1 MKKLLT
7 VVLTALLSSASLST
21 AQTAVNAV
29 VTAPGAQPMV
39 MPLNVQLLP
48 YGTVTI
54 ANGTYFVPNYEGTGI
69 SIYIQSPQ
77 PIRVAT
83 LEETVRYQAEWMRI
97 TQAISSGR
105 STTPAAAPQTASVP
119 IMPQATPQAQTF
131 PTSPAAAIS
140 VPGTAV
146 PTLASALPV
155 ASAPAMN
162 WTAPSTAAV
171 SSTPAP
177 TLANFPTAAAPVQQP
192 AAPAPAALPSA
203 NNLFQQAAF
212 PSAPSAFPAN
222 TNAFPA
228 AATAFTPTA
237 TAPQVAPAP
246 ATAVPSVA
254 PQVQQAQYTPTTTL
268 VPEYLRVNFRGR
280 GTNVTYSLSNTS
292 SSQAMQI
299 DPASLRA
306 YQNGQP
312 VEAQLAQRDSS
323 GGTNGVLMPRAMLV
337 GTISVLTRSA
347 APITIT
353 WQAKDTQGRVY
364 PIAYA
369 WMPE

>member
-7 VVLTALLSSASLST
+7 VVLTALLSSASLSA

-54 ANGTYFVPNYEGTGI
+54 ANGTYFIPNYEGTGI

-77 PIRVAT
+77 TIRVAT

-105 STTPAAAPQTASVP
+105 STTPAAAPQVTLPV
-119 IMPQATPQAQTF
+119 MPQATPQAF
-131 PTSPAAAIS
+131 PTNPAAAIS
-140 VPGTAV
+140 APSMSV
-146 PTLASALPV
+146 PTMAAALPV
-155 ASAPAMN
+155 TSAPTTN

-177 TLANFPTAAAPVQQP
+177 TLANFPTAAAPLQQP
-192 AAPAPAALPSA
+192 AAPAPVAFPPA

-212 PSAPSAFPAN
+212 PSAPSAFPAH
-222 TNAFPA
+222 AFPA

-237 TAPQVAPAP
+237 TAPHVAPAP
-246 ATAVPSVA
+246 ATPVPSVA

-292 SSQAMQI
+292 SSQAVQI

>member
-1 MKKLLT
+1 MKTLLT
-7 VVLTALLSSASLST
+7 VVLTALLSSASLSA

-105 STTPAAAPQTASVP
+105 STTPAAAPQVTLPV
-119 IMPQATPQAQTF
+119 MPQAAPQAL

-140 VPGTAV
+140 APSMGV
-146 PTLASALPV
+146 PTMAAALPV
-155 ASAPAMN
+155 TSAPAMN

-171 SSTPAP
+171 NTPAP
-177 TLANFPTAAAPVQQP
+177 TLANFPTAAAPLQQP
-192 AAPAPAALPSA
+192 TAPAPAAFPSA

-212 PSAPSAFPAN
+212 PTAPSAFPAN
-222 TNAFPA
+222 TSAFPA

-237 TAPQVAPAP
+237 TAPQVTPAP
-246 ATAVPSVA
+246 ATPAPTMA
-254 PQVQQAQYTPTTTL
+254 PQAQQAQYTPTTTL
-268 VPEYLRVNFRGR
+268 VPEYLRLNFRGR
-280 GTNVTYSLSNTS
+280 GTNVTYSLSNIS

-337 GTISVLTRSA
+337 GTISVLTRST

>member
-7 VVLTALLSSASLST
+7 VVLTALLSSASLSA

-54 ANGTYFVPNYEGTGI
+54 ANGTYFIPNYEGTGI

-77 PIRVAT
+77 TIRVAT

-105 STTPAAAPQTASVP
+105 STTPAAAPQVTLPV
-119 IMPQATPQAQTF
+119 MPQTTPQAF
-131 PTSPAAAIS
+131 PTNPAAAIS
-140 VPGTAV
+140 TPSMSV
-146 PTLASALPV
+146 PTMAAPLPV
-155 ASAPAMN
+155 TSAPATN
-162 WTAPSTAAV
+162 WTTPSTAAM
-171 SSTPAP
+171 SNTPA
-177 TLANFPTAAAPVQQP
+177 TLANFPTAAAPLQQP
-192 AAPAPAALPSA
+192 AAPAPTTFPSA

-212 PSAPSAFPAN
+212 PSAPSAFPA
-222 TNAFPA
+222 

-237 TAPQVAPAP
+237 TAPHVAPAP
-246 ATAVPSVA
+246 ATPVPSVA

-299 DPASLRA
+299 DPASLRV
-306 YQNGQP
+306 YQNGQT

>member
-1 MKKLLT
+1 M
-7 VVLTALLSSASLST
+7 
-21 AQTAVNAV
+21 
-29 VTAPGAQPMV
+29 
-39 MPLNVQLLP
+39 
-48 YGTVTI
+48 
-54 ANGTYFVPNYEGTGI
+54 
-69 SIYIQSPQ
+69 
-77 PIRVAT
+77 
-83 LEETVRYQAEWMRI
+83 
-97 TQAISSGR
+97 
-105 STTPAAAPQTASVP
+105 
-119 IMPQATPQAQTF
+119 
-131 PTSPAAAIS
+131 
-140 VPGTAV
+140 
-146 PTLASALPV
+146 
-155 ASAPAMN
+155 
-162 WTAPSTAAV
+162 
-171 SSTPAP
+171 
-177 TLANFPTAAAPVQQP
+177 
-192 AAPAPAALPSA
+192 
-203 NNLFQQAAF
+203 
-212 PSAPSAFPAN
+212 
-222 TNAFPA
+222 
-228 AATAFTPTA
+228 
-237 TAPQVAPAP
+237 
-246 ATAVPSVA
+246 A

>member
-7 VVLTALLSSASLST
+7 VVLTALLSSASLSA

-54 ANGTYFVPNYEGTGI
+54 ANGTYFIPNYEGTGI

-77 PIRVAT
+77 TIRVAT

-105 STTPAAAPQTASVP
+105 STTPAAAPQAASVP
-119 IMPQATPQAQTF
+119 VMPQATPQAQTF

-146 PTLASALPV
+146 PTLASAMPV

-177 TLANFPTAAAPVQQP
+177 TLANFPTAAAPLQQP
-192 AAPAPAALPSA
+192 AAPAPTTFPSA

-212 PSAPSAFPAN
+212 PTAPS
-222 TNAFPA
+222 AFPA
-228 AATAFTPTA
+228 AATAFTPTT
-237 TAPQVAPAP
+237 TAPQVASAP

>member
-1 MKKLLT
+1 MKKFLTT
-7 VVLTALLSSASLST
+7 VVLTAVLSTSSLSA
-21 AQTAVNAV
+21 AQTLTNAV

-54 ANGTYFVPNYEGTGI
+54 ANGTYFIPNYEGTGV

-105 STTPAAAPQTASVP
+105 STTPAPVPQAATLPV
-119 IMPQATPQAQTF
+119 MPQAAAPVQAF
-131 PTSPAAAIS
+131 PTNPAAAIG
-140 VPGTAV
+140 VPSTAV
-146 PTLASALPV
+146 PPMAAAALP
-155 ASAPAMN
+155 ATAAPAVN
-162 WTAPSTAAV
+162 WTAPST
-171 SSTPAP
+171 PAP
-177 TLANFPTAAAPVQQP
+177 TLMTFPTATAPTQQP
-192 AAPAPAALPSA
+192 TPPTPATFPSA
-203 NNLFQQAAF
+203 TTMFQQAAF
-212 PSAPSAFPAN
+212 PAASSAVPAS
-222 TNAFPA
+222 TFPA
-228 AATAFTPTA
+228 AATAFAPTA
-237 TAPQVAPAP
+237 LPVVASAPAL
-246 ATAVPSVA
+246 SVA
-254 PQVQQAQYTPTTTL
+254 PQVQQAQYAPATTL
-268 VPEYLRVNFRGR
+268 VPEYLRLSFRGR

>member
-54 ANGTYFVPNYEGTGI
+54 ANGTYFIPNYEGTGI

-77 PIRVAT
+77 TIRVAT

-105 STTPAAAPQTASVP
+105 STTPAAAPQAASVP
-119 IMPQATPQAQTF
+119 VMPQATPQAQTF
-131 PTSPAAAIS
+131 PTSPAAAMS
-140 VPGTAV
+140 APSMNV
-146 PTLASALPV
+146 PTMAAALPV
-155 ASAPAMN
+155 TPAPAMN
-162 WTAPSTAAV
+162 WTAPSTAV
-171 SSTPAP
+171 VSTPAP
-177 TLANFPTAAAPVQQP
+177 TLANFPTTAAPIQQP
-192 AAPAPAALPSA
+192 AAPAPAAFPSA

-212 PSAPSAFPAN
+212 PTAPSAFPAN
-222 TNAFPA
+222 TSAFPA
-228 AATAFTPTA
+228 AATAFTPTT
-237 TAPQVAPAP
+237 TAPQVAPATP
-246 ATAVPSVA
+246 VPSVA

>member
-7 VVLTALLSSASLST
+7 VVLTTLLSSASLST

-29 VTAPGAQPMV
+29 VSAPGAQPMV

-54 ANGTYFVPNYEGTGI
+54 ANGTYFIPNYEGTGI

-77 PIRVAT
+77 TIRVAT

-105 STTPAAAPQTASVP
+105 STTPAAAPQAASVP
-119 IMPQATPQAQTF
+119 VMPQATPQAF
-131 PTSPAAAIS
+131 PTNPAAAIS
-140 VPGTAV
+140 APSMSV
-146 PTLASALPV
+146 PTMAAALPV
-155 ASAPAMN
+155 TSAPTTN
-162 WTAPSTAAV
+162 WTALSTAAV
-171 SSTPAP
+171 SSTPA
-177 TLANFPTAAAPVQQP
+177 TLANFPTAAAPLQQP
-192 AAPAPAALPSA
+192 AAPAPVAFPPA

-212 PSAPSAFPAN
+212 PSAPS
-222 TNAFPA
+222 AFPA

-246 ATAVPSVA
+246 ATPVPSVA

-292 SSQAMQI
+292 SSQAVQI

-337 GTISVLTRSA
+337 GTISVLTRSD

>member
-7 VVLTALLSSASLST
+7 VVLTALLSSASLSA

-54 ANGTYFVPNYEGTGI
+54 ANGTYFIPNYEGTGI

-77 PIRVAT
+77 TIRVAT

-105 STTPAAAPQTASVP
+105 STTPAAAPQAASVP
-119 IMPQATPQAQTF
+119 LMPQATPQAF
-131 PTSPAAAIS
+131 PTNPAAAIS
-140 VPGTAV
+140 TPSMSV
-146 PTLASALPV
+146 PTMAAPLPV
-155 ASAPAMN
+155 TSAPATN
-162 WTAPSTAAV
+162 WTIPSTAAV
-171 SSTPAP
+171 SSTPA

-192 AAPAPAALPSA
+192 AAPAPITFPSA

-212 PSAPSAFPAN
+212 PTAPSAFPTN